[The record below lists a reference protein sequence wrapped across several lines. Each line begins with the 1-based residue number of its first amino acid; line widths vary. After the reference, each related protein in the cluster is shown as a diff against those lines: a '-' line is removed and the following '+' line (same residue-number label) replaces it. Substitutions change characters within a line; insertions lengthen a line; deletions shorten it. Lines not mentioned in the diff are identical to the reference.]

1 MDWGRIATVGAAL
14 LVLVLALVAGRLVVR
29 AIPWRPPRRAPLG
42 PVPGSWMAILDAHV
56 PAFARLP
63 DPDRH
68 TLLQL
73 MQGFLRDKHFE
84 GAGGLVV
91 TEEMQITIA
100 AQACLLILHLDGP
113 VYPDCRT
120 ILVYP
125 STFMPRRVDPYRAN
139 MIVPQPITAELGET
153 ATRSGVVVL
162 AWDAVVGGARDPDV
176 GSNVT
181 LHEFAHQL
189 DMEGAGAPVR
199 APRSPSWVPPPDRRG
214 GGGGREGVPILEPP
228 SSLRTW
234 ATVLS
239 RRFEELRQDVD
250 AGRESVLSA
259 YAATNKAEFFA
270 VATER
275 FFERPADLLRDYPDL
290 YEELRKFYRQDPA
303 RS

>member
-42 PVPGSWMAILDAHV
+42 PVPASWMAILDAHV

-73 MQGFLRDKHFE
+73 MQEFLRDKHFE

-189 DMEGAGAPVR
+189 DMEDGGA
-199 APRSPSWVPPPDRRG
+199 
-214 GGGGREGVPILEPP
+214 EGVPILEPP